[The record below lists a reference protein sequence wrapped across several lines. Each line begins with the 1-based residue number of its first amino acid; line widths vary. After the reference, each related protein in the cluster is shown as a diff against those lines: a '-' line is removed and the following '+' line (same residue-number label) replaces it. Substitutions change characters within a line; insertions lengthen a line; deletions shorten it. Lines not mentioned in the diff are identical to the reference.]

1 MRDGG
6 DDSPSAEV
14 VGADEGSRGG
24 GGGGGRGCGS
34 GREEQQE
41 EQQELCDAAEMW
53 NGHETM

>member
-1 MRDGG
+1 MGDGG

-53 NGHETM
+53 NGH